1 LSLHQNIWELRS
13 TLLHRQK
20 RRAQVIKRSLEGN
33 NIKTVLDLGC
43 SEGYAT
49 SFISE
54 ISPLVVGVEIN
65 LDTLR
70 IARKKIKKAL
80 FINASAEHLP
90 FREDCFDAICILEV
104 LEHLP
109 DKLQKDSLNEA
120 DRVLRCNGVLLISS
134 PNKEQITYTRCIN
147 CEKLTPLWGHL
158 HSLDENKITSLLPAN
173 FQLIEQKH
181 LPNLGLISCSNLFEP
196 LPLAVWIMINN
207 SLGLIKKGYW
217 LVLKY
222 VKVDARK
229 GS

>member
-1 LSLHQNIWELRS
+1 M
-13 TLLHRQK
+13 
-20 RRAQVIKRSLEGN
+20 IKRSLKGN
-33 NIKTVLDLGC
+33 NIKAVLDLGC

-54 ISPLVVGVEIN
+54 ISPLVIGVEIN

-70 IARKKIKKAL
+70 IARNKIKKAL

-109 DKLQKDSLNEA
+109 DKLQKDSLSEA
-120 DRVLRCNGVLLISS
+120 NRVLRSNGVLLISS
-134 PNKEQITYTRCIN
+134 PYKEQIAYTRCVH
-147 CEKLTPLWGHL
+147 CERLTPLWGHL

-173 FQLIEQKH
+173 FQLIEKKH

-196 LPLAVWIMINN
+196 LPLAVWTMINN

-217 LVLKY
+217 IVLKY
-222 VKVDARK
+222 VKVDGKKEANFEEPRLDNFDNYALY
-229 GS
+229 S